1 MILWLRYII
10 KVFHNN
16 AKNKEKFMEK
26 RLKINKFKLKKYAA
40 YLIYALISGFIIASG
55 LSLFIVHYNADIL
68 TINSVKEINLTYL
81 FFEMVFF
88 SVAFFVLFVRRNK
101 LYRCCIPLSLFF
113 FSLIIL
119 YPSVSAK
126 PYFYIALAV
135 MVVCAALTF
144 KDVFKDRKIDI
155 LEGRNLYIFIAA
167 ITVLMTFAVSF
178 GTIIRMYTF
187 NNSTFDFGLFAQMY
201 EYMATDFTQ
210 NTTLERNELLS
221 HFAVHFSPIYYLLLP
236 FYMIFRNPQSLLAM
250 QAAVCFSGVIPLAM
264 LCKKWRYSGAVTL
277 ALCGVF
283 LCYPGFTG
291 ACFYDFHENCFL
303 VPIILWILYFLEA
316 GNGLGLSIFAILLI
330 CVKEDAGLYLIF
342 IALYALFNKKISK
355 PTSIFLLIM
364 GISGFIAGT
373 AFVNAFGEGIKVS
386 RYDIFLTEGQDSLTD
401 VVKNVIKNPA
411 FFLSK
416 LLTEEKLLFML
427 QMLLPLLFLPVR
439 SRKIS
444 DWFLIAPFIL
454 VNLAT
459 DYGYQFNI
467 NYQYV
472 FGTGAMLIFLT
483 AKNLRYS
490 KSKLKIAVTAFMAA
504 AVCLMGNAMP
514 KYHYA
519 DTYFCNQERY
529 IAAEKILRELPRDKV
544 IYASTF
550 LTPHLYDCKQV
561 YMYPPF
567 YNKEDW
573 TNAEII
579 ALDTRYYNSGEL
591 YSEIQKLE
599 ENGYQKTDESSFVLI
614 FEAVE
619 N

>member
-1 MILWLRYII
+1 MD
-10 KVFHNN
+10 K
-16 AKNKEKFMEK
+16 K
-26 RLKINKFKLKKYAA
+26 LKINKFKIRKYTA

-81 FFEMVFF
+81 FIEMVFCA
-88 SVAFFVLFVRRNK
+88 VALFVLFIRRNK

-119 YPSVSAK
+119 YPSVSVK

-135 MVVCAALTF
+135 TVVCAALIF
-144 KDVFKDRKIDI
+144 KDVFKERKIDI

-167 ITVLMTFAVSF
+167 ITALMTFAVSF

-187 NNSTFDFGLFAQMY
+187 NNSTFDFGLFAQMF

-277 ALCGVF
+277 AICGIF
-283 LCYPGFTG
+283 LCYPCFTG

-303 VPIILWILYFLEA
+303 VPVILWVLYFLEA
-316 GNGLGLSIFAILLI
+316 HNSLGLIISAILLL

-355 PTSIFLLIM
+355 RISVFLLIM
-364 GISGFIAGT
+364 GISGFIADT

-386 RYDIFLTEGQDSLTD
+386 RYNVFLTDGQDSLTD
-401 VVKNVIKNPA
+401 VVKNVMKNPA
-411 FFLSK
+411 LFLST

-439 SRKIS
+439 SRKLS

-459 DYGYQFNI
+459 DYIYQFDI

-519 DTYFCNQERY
+519 DNYFCNQARY
-529 IAAEKILRELPRDKV
+529 NAAEEILRELPRDKV

-561 YMYPPF
+561 YMYPPI

-591 YSEIQKLE
+591 YEEIRKLE
-599 ENGYQKTDESSFVLI
+599 ENGYQKTDEGAFVLI
-614 FEAVE
+614 FEAE
-619 N
+619 